1 MGEIIWTIIN
11 FNQVNKNQYL
21 EVVKQQALMT
31 DIVQNY
37 LRVLEV
43 ISSLTRALRIGEAIL
58 S

>member
-1 MGEIIWTIIN
+1 MGEIIWTIIS
-11 FNQVNKNQYL
+11 FNQVNKNQYI
-21 EVVKQQALMT
+21 EVEKQQALMT

-43 ISSLTRALRIGEAIL
+43 ISSLTRALRISEVIL